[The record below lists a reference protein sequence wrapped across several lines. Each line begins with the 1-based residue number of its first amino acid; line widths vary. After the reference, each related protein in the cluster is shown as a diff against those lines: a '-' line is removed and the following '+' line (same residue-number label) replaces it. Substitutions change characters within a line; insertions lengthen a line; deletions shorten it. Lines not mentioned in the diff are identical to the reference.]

1 MSDNENEQPSD
12 LNVEGEGEEQVP
24 PEPKN
29 ILKPEQIAAGLSQV
43 SKIHG
48 KFLHTLNALK
58 HCLNCQWVIYFYNDR
73 ETIKV
78 IYL

>member
-1 MSDNENEQPSD
+1 MSDEAPVDVDEQ
-12 LNVEGEGEEQVP
+12 NQEEEQQP

-48 KFLHTLNALK
+48 KLIHILVKNHLMYVTIAVLSLSLH
-58 HCLNCQWVIYFYNDR
+58 
-73 ETIKV
+73 
-78 IYL
+78 

>member
-29 ILKPEQIAAGLSQV
+29 ILKPEQIAAGLS
-43 SKIHG
+43 
-48 KFLHTLNALK
+48 
-58 HCLNCQWVIYFYNDR
+58 
-73 ETIKV
+73 
-78 IYL
+78 